1 MGYYITYGEIQKQ
14 MKEYF
19 KRTGNKMQFH
29 EIVQYVFKKGLCQEM
44 TTPLKIHADIDLMSD
59 EEFDRFI
66 DTILLDV
73 TMLIHSPSRNLVAE
87 TDIIP
92 EKRDVYVFRH
102 PRYTREQTHKHNY
115 FEIDYVIKGKAFL
128 YFENS
133 KREMRQGELC
143 IIAPGSEHDYILTDD
158 SSVYTVCI
166 RQSTFE
172 TTFFQLMSRQDLL
185 SSFFRNIL
193 REETSHSQPNYL
205 LFFARDN
212 DKLKRC
218 LRNMIIESSTLDS
231 YSNAACISYTNLM
244 FSTLLRSYSQTLLFY
259 NFEMGSDFSL
269 ILQYIQHNYK
279 TVTLSSL
286 ADFFHYSQPHLCTLI
301 KKHTNHT
308 FSSLIKDLRLAN
320 AVTYLTE
327 TNLKIGE
334 IADAVG
340 YNSADHFSRIF
351 RDNYHI
357 SPSEYRKL
365 HASNEPE
372 FIPLSQA

>member
-19 KRTGNKMQFH
+19 LRTGNKMQFH
-29 EIVQYVFKKGLCQEM
+29 EIVQYAFKKGLCQEM
-44 TTPLKIHADIDLMSD
+44 VFPLKVPANIGQMTD
-59 EEFDRFI
+59 ENFDQFI
-66 DTILLDV
+66 DTIPLDI
-73 TMLIHSPSRNLVAE
+73 TMLLHTPNKSLVAE

-92 EKRDVYVFRH
+92 EKRDVYAFRH
-102 PRYTREQTHKHNY
+102 PRYTREQHHKHNY
-115 FEIDYVIKGKAFL
+115 FEIDYVVKGNAFL

-133 KREMRQGELC
+133 KREMHEGELC
-143 IIAPGSEHDYILTDD
+143 IIAPGSDHDYILTNE
-158 SSVYTVCI
+158 SSVYTICI

-172 TTFFQLMSRQDLL
+172 TTFFQLISRQDLL

-193 REETSHSQPNYL
+193 RKDTDQGQPNYL
-205 LFFARDN
+205 LFFSKEN
-212 DKLKRC
+212 EKLKHC
-218 LRNMIIESSTLDS
+218 IQNIIIESHIMDP
-231 YSNAACISYTNLM
+231 YSNASCINYTNLM
-244 FSTLLRSYSQTLLFY
+244 FSNLLRSYSQTLLFY

-279 TVTLSSL
+279 TVTLASL

-308 FSSLIKDLRLAN
+308 FSSLIKDLRLSN
-320 AVTYLTE
+320 AVKYLTE
-327 TNLKIGE
+327 TDLKIGE

-351 RDNYHI
+351 RNSYHM
-357 SPSEYRKL
+357 SPSDYRKL
-365 HASNEPE
+365 YLSDEPE
-372 FIPLSQA
+372 FIPFSQS